1 MAMTLLH
8 IPMMLLRLEA
18 RVMTMMMPLTIMVLK
33 EGRSPGEA
41 REQHLQRRCLI
52 HVGDGRDASI

>member
-1 MAMTLLH
+1 MAMTLLLLR
-8 IPMMLLRLEA
+8 IPMVLLRLEA

-41 REQHLQRRCLI
+41 GEQHLQREKMPDSRC
-52 HVGDGRDASI
+52 